1 MRPAGGGSLQT
12 RLTLAVGAILAVF
25 LALAGI
31 ALERAF
37 RQSVD
42 AGMRHSLEA
51 RVYLL
56 LGAAE
61 VDADGTLAM
70 PATLAEPRLA
80 TPDSG
85 LYAAIRDKRGR
96 MLWRSESS
104 LGRDIAWPAAQRP
117 GKPVHALID
126 GADGRTL
133 HALAWPIDW
142 ELANGDSR
150 RLDILVAE
158 RHSAAELRIAEFR
171 RTLWGWFAAVLVALL
186 AVLGAL
192 LRWGL
197 TPLRRAAR
205 EVAGIEAGE
214 RERLGGGY
222 PPELQ
227 PLTANLNAL
236 LAGSTARLQ
245 RYREALAEL
254 AHSLKTPLAVLRAG
268 YSDPRV
274 QEQAGRMQ
282 RAIDWHLRRAAAAGH
297 SGLAQRVELKTAINR
312 VAGALATVH
321 ADKPVT
327 LERDIAPGTVFHGD
341 PEDLVELLG
350 NLLDNAWKWSATR
363 VRLQALAQA
372 DGGLRVEIADDGPGL
387 PAERR
392 NAVLERGVRADER
405 VPGEGIGLH
414 LVRSMVEEAYG
425 GTIAL
430 DEADLGGL
438 RVVVT
443 LPGPGP
449 VRRRGQTRVGG

>member
-37 RQSVD
+37 RQSVG

-70 PATLAEPRLA
+70 PATLAEPRLG

-85 LYAAIRDKRGR
+85 LYAAIRDDAGR

-104 LGRDIAWPAAQRP
+104 LGRDIAWPTAQHP
-117 GKPVHALID
+117 GKPVHARID
-126 GADGRTL
+126 GIGERTL

-142 ELANGDSR
+142 ELTDGDSR

-171 RTLWGWFAAVLVALL
+171 RTLWGWFAAVFVALL
-186 AVLGAL
+186 AMLVAL

-236 LAGSTARLQ
+236 LAGSAARLQ
-245 RYREALAEL
+245 RYRETLAEL
-254 AHSLKTPLAVLRAG
+254 AHSLKTPLAVLRARDG
-268 YSDPRV
+268 DPRV
-274 QEQAGRMQ
+274 REQAERMQ
-282 RAIDWHLRRAAAAGH
+282 RAIDWHLRRAAATVVPAWP
-297 SGLAQRVELKTAINR
+297 SGSNSRPPSTGWRVRSPRSTPTSR
-312 VAGALATVH
+312 S
-321 ADKPVT
+321 
-327 LERDIAPGTVFHGD
+327 R
-341 PEDLVELLG
+341 
-350 NLLDNAWKWSATR
+350 WSATS
-363 VRLQALAQA
+363 
-372 DGGLRVEIADDGPGL
+372 
-387 PAERR
+387 RR
-392 NAVLERGVRADER
+392 A
-405 VPGEGIGLH
+405 
-414 LVRSMVEEAYG
+414 RSSTA
-425 GTIAL
+425 TPRI
-430 DEADLGGL
+430 
-438 RVVVT
+438 
-443 LPGPGP
+443 
-449 VRRRGQTRVGG
+449 